1 MRNLKLIDAVVHLR
15 DIARM
20 LEEECEDKTIA
31 AGILMYAD
39 VLHYYSMNEDRAG
52 RVAGEIIRQAKE

>member
-1 MRNLKLIDAVVHLR
+1 MRNLKIVDAVVQLR
-15 DIARM
+15 DIASM

-39 VLHYYSMNEDRAG
+39 VLHYYSMNEGRAG
-52 RVAGEIIRQAKE
+52 RVADEIIRQVKE

>member
-1 MRNLKLIDAVVHLR
+1 MRNLKIIDAVIQLR
-15 DIARM
+15 DIAAL

-39 VLHYYSMNEDRAG
+39 VLHFYSMNEARAG
-52 RVAGEIIRQAKE
+52 NIAGEIIRQVKD